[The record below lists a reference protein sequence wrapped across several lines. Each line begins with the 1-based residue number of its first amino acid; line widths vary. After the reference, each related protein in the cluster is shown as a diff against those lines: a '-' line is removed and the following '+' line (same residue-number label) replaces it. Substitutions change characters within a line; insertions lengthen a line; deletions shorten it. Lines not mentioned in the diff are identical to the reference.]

1 MTTMV
6 SLISE
11 QTVPNILAIWHF
23 QPERLLFVSTE
34 KMEREQKVR
43 DILATVNCRLKKTYK
58 IGENTQSIIVLED
71 SLLQCLRKL
80 EEWIQG
86 KEDERFIIN
95 LTGGTKLMSI
105 AVFEFFKNYESKMI
119 YIPINKNEYISP
131 FPIRSPKQPK
141 PLADR
146 LTVDEYLRAYG
157 LVMVNPDKVKRCIE
171 SANRLKEVTYWMA
184 DHYPALSDLM
194 ACFGQ
199 QLRDKRDKKS
209 FSCVMDYNVKN
220 QEESAFFERFHFRKD
235 GNTYSKP
242 LTKDE
247 IGYLTGG
254 WLEDYCFHCVAALQ
268 GKGVDDVVLNI
279 NIRNAQGRENEFDI
293 IFTAGNALYTIECK
307 SLEQYHDKKFDVLY
321 KIGALQREFGLRVQ
335 SFLVTTY
342 SQIIDKA
349 TGQIMPHIQERA
361 EQFQTQIIGLDHLMD
376 LKTIL
381 EKRLSR

>member
-119 YIPINKNEYISP
+119 
-131 FPIRSPKQPK
+131 
-141 PLADR
+141 
-146 LTVDEYLRAYG
+146 
-157 LVMVNPDKVKRCIE
+157 
-171 SANRLKEVTYWMA
+171 
-184 DHYPALSDLM
+184 
-194 ACFGQ
+194 
-199 QLRDKRDKKS
+199 
-209 FSCVMDYNVKN
+209 
-220 QEESAFFERFHFRKD
+220 
-235 GNTYSKP
+235 
-242 LTKDE
+242 
-247 IGYLTGG
+247 
-254 WLEDYCFHCVAALQ
+254 
-268 GKGVDDVVLNI
+268 
-279 NIRNAQGRENEFDI
+279 
-293 IFTAGNALYTIECK
+293 
-307 SLEQYHDKKFDVLY
+307 
-321 KIGALQREFGLRVQ
+321 
-335 SFLVTTY
+335 
-342 SQIIDKA
+342 
-349 TGQIMPHIQERA
+349 
-361 EQFQTQIIGLDHLMD
+361 
-376 LKTIL
+376 
-381 EKRLSR
+381 